1 MDDHTITKKE
11 TMRMQDA
18 VVALMG
24 TYFVYGVAYPK
35 KLRNSLILIENVL
48 LNITESKVPVTVM
61 RVKNGLSK

>member
-1 MDDHTITKKE
+1 
-11 TMRMQDA
+11 MRMQDA

-35 KLRNSLILIENVL
+35 KLRNSLIFIENVL